1 VTRLA
6 VFRRALRVL
15 RRTLPA
21 LRRTPNA
28 LRRTLRRSPLAAS
41 LLSTPLAAQQP
52 PADLIVTHA
61 RIYTVDD
68 SHPFASALAV
78 RGGRVVF
85 VGSEREALVLRG
97 ASTRMIDA
105 GGQTVIPG
113 MIDAHA
119 HLFGLG
125 TFLRDIDLT
134 DTRSYEA
141 IVARV
146 AARVKDAPAGG
157 WVIGR
162 GWDQNKWG
170 DTRFPTHEA
179 LSRVTPFSPVALR
192 RIDGHALLANAAAMK
207 AAGVTA
213 ATKDPPGGRIERTSS
228 GEPTGVFVDNAMAL
242 VDRVIPPLSHDEM
255 RAATLAAIAESNKYG
270 LVGLTDAGE
279 PREVIDVFEELAKAG
294 QFSLRAYVMVGDDSA
309 DIAHYFARGP
319 QSALYDGHL
328 WIRSIKLYAD
338 GALGSRGAAL
348 LDPYADDPKNSG
360 LLKTAPEH
368 LRDVSTQALRHGF
381 QVATH
386 AIGDR
391 GNRVALDAYE
401 AALKAVPTIDHRFRV
416 EHVQVLDH
424 ADVPRFARLGV
435 IPSMQA
441 VHQTSDMYWA
451 PTRLGYARTFGAY
464 AWRSLLNTGVIIPN
478 GSDFPVERV
487 NPLFSFHAAVSR
499 QDDDNWPPGGW
510 FPEQKMTRDEAL
522 KAMTIWAAFA
532 GFQEQVTG
540 SLTPGKYADFV
551 VLDRDIMTVPES
563 EILGTHVTATYI
575 AGRSVFERDRQSGRV
590 SP

>member
-1 VTRLA
+1 MRFSALCVALSATLGLSPTVHAQRVT
-6 VFRRALRVL
+6 
-15 RRTLPA
+15 P
-21 LRRTPNA
+21 
-28 LRRTLRRSPLAAS
+28 
-41 LLSTPLAAQQP
+41 P
-52 PADLIVTHA
+52 PADLIVTNA

-68 SHPFASALAV
+68 GHPFVSALAV
-78 RGGRVVF
+78 RDGKVQF
-85 VGSEREALVLRG
+85 VGSVREAMLLRG
-97 ASTRMIDA
+97 PATRVLDA
-105 GGQTVIPG
+105 EARTVIPG
-113 MIDAHA
+113 MVDAHA

-125 TFLRDIDLT
+125 EFLRSIDLT
-134 DTRSYEA
+134 DTRSFDE

-146 AARVKDAPAGG
+146 GARVREAPSGR

-179 LSRVTPFSPVALR
+179 LSRVSPNNPVVLT
-192 RIDGHALLANAAAMK
+192 RIDGHALLANAATMR

-213 ATKDPPGGRIERTSS
+213 ATKDLAGGRIERGAN
-228 GEPTGVFVDNAMAL
+228 GEPTGVFIDNAMGL
-242 VDRVIPPLSHDEM
+242 IDRVIPAMSHDEM
-255 RAATLAAIAESNKYG
+255 RTAALAAVKESNRWG
-270 LVGLTDAGE
+270 LVGLHDPGE
-279 PREVIDVFEELAKAG
+279 PREVLDVFEELAKAG
-294 QFSLRAYVMVGDDSA
+294 TFSLRVYAMISDDSA
-309 DIAHYFARGP
+309 AIEHYFQRGP
-319 QSALYDGHL
+319 QSALYDAHL
-328 WIRSIKLYAD
+328 WIRAIKLYAD

-348 LDPYADDPKNSG
+348 LDPYTDDPKNSG
-360 LLKTAPEH
+360 LLKTTPEH
-368 LRDVSTQALRHGF
+368 LRDVSTRALQHGF

-401 AALKAVPTIDHRFRV
+401 AALKAVPTVDHRFRI

-424 ADVPRFARLGV
+424 ADVPRFAQLGV

-499 QDDDNWPPGGW
+499 QDDNSWPPGGW

-522 KAMTIWAAFA
+522 KSMTIWPAYAA
-532 GFQEQVTG
+532 FQEQTMG
-540 SLTPGKYADFV
+540 SLTPGKFADFV
-551 VLDRDIMTVPES
+551 ILDRDIMTIPDS
-563 EILGTHVTATYI
+563 EILGTNVLATYI
-575 AGRSVFERDRQSGRV
+575 GGRV
-590 SP
+590 VYERGR

>member
-1 VTRLA
+1 MRSLKLA
-6 VFRRALRVL
+6 LALLGISFTAAGGQR
-15 RRTLPA
+15 PA
-21 LRRTPNA
+21 P
-28 LRRTLRRSPLAAS
+28 
-41 LLSTPLAAQQP
+41 P

-68 SHPFASALAV
+68 SHPFVSAMAV
-78 RGGRVVF
+78 RDGRVQF
-85 VGSEREALVLRG
+85 VGSEREALLLKG
-97 ASTRMIDA
+97 PSTRMLDA
-105 GGQTVIPG
+105 GGQTIIPG
-113 MIDAHA
+113 MIDSHA

-125 TFLRDIDLT
+125 TFLANLDVT
-134 DTRSYEA
+134 DTRSYET

-146 AARVKDAPAGG
+146 AARVKDVPANR

-170 DTRFPTHEA
+170 DTRFPTHDA
-179 LSRVTPFSPVALR
+179 LTRISPNNPVVLERV
-192 RIDGHALLANAAAMK
+192 DGHAILANAAAMR

-213 ATKDPPGGRIERTSS
+213 ATKDPSGGRIERSAN

-242 VDRVIPPLSHDEM
+242 VDRAIPPLSHDDM
-255 RAATLAAIAESNKYG
+255 RAATLAAIAESNRYG
-270 LVGLTDAGE
+270 LVGVHDPGE
-279 PREVIDVFEELAKAG
+279 SREVIDVFEELAKAG
-294 QFSLRAYVMVGDDSA
+294 NFSLRLYAMISDDSA
-309 DIAHYFARGP
+309 AIEHYFQRGP

-360 LLKTAPEH
+360 LLKTTPEH
-368 LRDVSTQALRHGF
+368 LRDVSTRALQRGF

-401 AALKAVPTIDHRFRV
+401 AALKAVPTVDHRFRI

-424 ADVPRFARLGV
+424 ADVPRFAQLGV
-435 IPSMQA
+435 IPAMQA

-499 QDDDNWPPGGW
+499 QDDNNWPPGGW
-510 FPEQKMTRDEAL
+510 FPEQRMTREEAL
-522 KAMTIWAAFA
+522 KSMTIWPAFA
-532 GFQEQVTG
+532 GFQEQLTG

-551 VLDRDIMTVPES
+551 ILDQDIMTIPETS
-563 EILGTHVTATYI
+563 ILGTGVVATYI
-575 AGRSVFERDRQSGRV
+575 GGKAVFERKR
-590 SP
+590 

>member
-1 VTRLA
+1 MSA
-6 VFRRALRVL
+6 HI
-15 RRTLPA
+15 
-21 LRRTPNA
+21 
-28 LRRTLRRSPLAAS
+28 RRSPLAAALFFAAS
-41 LLSTPLAAQQP
+41 PLAAQAAR

-68 SHPFASALAV
+68 SHPFVSALAV
-78 RGGRVVF
+78 RDGRVAF
-85 VGSEREALVLRG
+85 VGSEREAMVLRG
-97 ASTRMIDA
+97 ATTKVIDA
-105 GGQTVIPG
+105 AGQTVIPG

-134 DTRSYEA
+134 DTRSYDA

-146 AARVKDAPAGG
+146 GERVKGRPAGQ
-157 WVIGR
+157 WVLGR

-179 LSRVTPFSPVALR
+179 LSRVTPNNPVALR
-192 RIDGHALLANAAAMK
+192 RIDGHALLVNAAAMK

-213 ATKDPPGGRIERTSS
+213 ATKDPSGGRIERGAN
-228 GEPTGVFVDNAMAL
+228 GEPTGVFVDNAMDL
-242 VDRVIPPLSHDEM
+242 IDRVIPPLTHEDM

-270 LVGLTDAGE
+270 LVALDDAGE
-279 PREVIDVFEELAKAG
+279 PRDVLDVFEELAKEG
-294 QFSLRAYVMVGDDSA
+294 KFSLRVYAMIGDDSA
-309 DIAHYFARGP
+309 AIAHYFARGP

-328 WIRSIKLYAD
+328 WIRAIKLYAD

-360 LLKTAPEH
+360 LLRTAPEH
-368 LRDVSTQALRHGF
+368 LRRVATEALRHGF

-401 AALKAVPTIDHRFRV
+401 AALKAVPSTDHRFRI

-424 ADVPRFARLGV
+424 ADVPRFAQLGV

-510 FPEQKMTRDEAL
+510 FPEQKMTREEAL
-522 KAMTIWAAFA
+522 KAMTIWAAYA

-551 VLDRDIMTVPES
+551 ILDRDIMTVPVS
-563 EILGTHVTATYI
+563 DILGTRVTATYI
-575 AGRSVFERDRQSGRV
+575 GGRAVFERDR
-590 SP
+590 